1 MVAKIG
7 EAVSNGVV
15 KMNIGTEALGGFTR
29 RMKNMYRDR
38 GRMKGMPEPGA
49 GCDWGDC
56 WPGHGALCSGHPEA
70 AEEGMLPVEVL
81 TL

>member
-1 MVAKIG
+1 
-7 EAVSNGVV
+7 
-15 KMNIGTEALGGFTR
+15 
-29 RMKNMYRDR
+29 MYRDR